1 MVHESLQQKQDY
13 SHSRFYKWR
22 CITSMAHA
30 DGVLHEQEVE
40 YLESIF
46 QNMLK
51 SGALTQEAYETLQKD
66 IQKPQ
71 PPFEM
76 LIKINDPAY
85 RAQVI
90 YFARLLAHKDGEAHP
105 SEQQLLEK
113 LHFAVVEGMDIEAI
127 REEVRYNVQEQLV
140 LHEIEADSSR
150 PTTGISGLI
159 DQLALQFEIDLMD

>member
-1 MVHESLQQKQDY
+1 
-13 SHSRFYKWR
+13 
-22 CITSMAHA
+22 
-30 DGVLHEQEVE
+30 LHEQEID

-51 SGALTQEAYETLQKD
+51 SGALTQEAYETLQQD

-76 LIKINDPAY
+76 LLKINDPAY

-90 YFARLLAHKDGEAHP
+90 YFARLLAHKDGEIHP

-113 LHFAVVEGMDIEAI
+113 LHFTAVDGLDIEEI
-127 REEVRYNVQEQLV
+127 RQAVRYNLQEQLV

-159 DQLALQFEIDLMD
+159 DQLALQFDIDLMD